1 MMSLLIRRT
10 MQGLAL
16 AAAALLLLPSGAF
29 GQALAQTQAYLG
41 GHGVNLEAL
50 QAQVVEPLVGPGP
63 HGTAGTLAELALL
76 RLCGFVLAAPGQYA
90 LWLAA
95 AYSLASGLCAL
106 SLHRH
111 DYTVWL
117 HVLPRAAA
125 VLRWLLLAGLPLL
138 LLQTWWCDARL
149 FHGYY
154 LVLVTC
160 LGVDAA
166 FRTGARSL

>member
-1 MMSLLIRRT
+1 MMNLLMRRAVL
-10 MQGLAL
+10 GLVL
-16 AAAALLLLPSGAF
+16 AAALLLLLPAAAF
-29 GQALAQTQAYLG
+29 GQALAQTQAYLA
-41 GHGVNLEAL
+41 GHGVSLEAL
-50 QAQVVEPLVGPGP
+50 YAQVVVPLLGAEPGGA
-63 HGTAGTLAELALL
+63 AGSLAELVLL

-111 DYTVWL
+111 DYAAAL

-125 VLRWLLLAGLPLL
+125 AARWLLLTALPLL
-138 LLQTWWCDARL
+138 LLQPWWCDARL
-149 FHGYY
+149 FHGCY
-154 LVLVTC
+154 LALVTC